1 MPDITVEEFA
11 QDVGVSVKRIQ
22 EQLVEAGLS
31 NKNAEDVI
39 SDVEK
44 SKLLSF
50 LRKKHG
56 KDSGDGP
63 RKITLRRKTISEL
76 KVPVASQGRAKPR
89 SKTVSIEFRKRRT
102 YAKRSDLTDTAKE
115 EKKVKASEEKI
126 QEPEIESSEA
136 KNDELPIKK
145 EVADNKPERVVD
157 VVQKPEENET
167 INQENLLQGKNEVKS
182 MPIQNL
188 PESEVKKVTTKD
200 KKKKK
205 EQVHH
210 KREELHV
217 TSKTS
222 GKRRKKTY
230 IKPVIP
236 QQKNKQ
242 HGFEKPTAPIVREVE
257 IPENIS
263 VSELGQRMSVKGSEV
278 VKILMG
284 LGTMTTINQIIDQ
297 ETAILVVEEIGH
309 NGIALK
315 EENIEEDL
323 ANLIQYKDK
332 PKTRPA
338 VITVMGHVDHG
349 KTTLLDFI
357 RKTKVVDGEAGGIT
371 QHIGAYEVETSKGK
385 LTFIDTPGHAA
396 FSSMRARGANTTDIV
411 VLVVAANDGIKPQT
425 EEAINHAKAA
435 DVSIVVAINKIDLD
449 GADPDKVKGDLAA
462 LDLTPDDWGGNTQM
476 VPVSAIKGDGIED
489 LLERIALEAEILEL
503 KANYEGAA
511 QGVVI
516 ESELDKFK
524 GSVSTFLIQNGT
536 LKVGDL
542 VVSGNAM
549 GKIKSIVNSDGNKI
563 KQAGPSAAV
572 EVLGLNSVPTAG
584 DQFQVVK
591 NDKQAREISEYRT
604 SKEKEKKLLKQKD
617 ESVGDLFETL
627 GQETKKVLNVIVK
640 TDVGGTCEA
649 VVAALHDLGNDK
661 AKVKL
666 VSSGVGGISESDA
679 NLAVAVESIIL
690 GFNVRAD
697 NAAKKIIEEENIP
710 LSYHS
715 IIYELLDD
723 VKARMSGLLD
733 PIIKEE
739 ILGTSEVLEVFNSP
753 KFGQVAGCNVIE
765 GNVLRNKPVRVL
777 RDDIVIFEGE
787 LNSLRR
793 FKEDV
798 NEVKNGNECG
808 MGIKNYKDIKPGDK
822 IEVFDRKEEA
832 QQI

>member
-1 MPDITVEEFA
+1 LAITVKDFAKTLKISDKALIERMQKAGLSHSKGSDEVTPADKQALLKFLKGSKTQSKSIKSESGVTVTSKGKSSSSTTSNKSYSDNIEAKRAAASEQLKEE
-11 QDVGVSVKRIQ
+11 QTKRQ
-22 EQLVEAGLS
+22 EQLKAATKQKQEQR
-31 NKNAEDVI
+31 NKFA
-39 SDVEK
+39 
-44 SKLLSF
+44 
-50 LRKKHG
+50 KKN
-56 KDSGDGP
+56 
-63 RKITLRRKTISEL
+63 
-76 KVPVASQGRAKPR
+76 
-89 SKTVSIEFRKRRT
+89 
-102 YAKRSDLTDTAKE
+102 E
-115 EKKVKASEEKI
+115 EKQNVKPVDVKD
-126 QEPEIESSEA
+126 QLSSAVNAYKRKEGTNFDDTKHQFEA
-136 KNDELPIKK
+136 PKEFIKK
-145 EVADNKPERVVD
+145 DIEVPS
-157 VVQKPEENET
+157 T
-167 INQENLLQGKNEVKS
+167 I
-182 MPIQNL
+182 
-188 PESEVKKVTTKD
+188 
-200 KKKKK
+200 
-205 EQVHH
+205 QVG
-210 KREELHV
+210 ELA
-217 TSKTS
+217 KLM
-222 GKRRKKTY
+222 
-230 IKPVIP
+230 
-236 QQKNKQ
+236 
-242 HGFEKPTAPIVREVE
+242 A
-257 IPENIS
+257 
-263 VSELGQRMSVKGSEV
+263 VKGGEV
-278 VKILMG
+278 VKNLMS
-284 LGTMTTINQIIDQ
+284 LGVIATLNDFIDQ

-309 NGIALK
+309 NGIAVQ

-323 ANLIQYKDK
+323 ANLIQYKDE

-371 QHIGAYEVETSKGK
+371 QHIGAYEVNTSKGK

-435 DVSIVVAINKIDLD
+435 GVSIVVAINKIDLD
-449 GADPDKVKGDLAA
+449 GADPEKVKGDLAA
-462 LDLTPDDWGGNTQM
+462 KDLTPDDWGGNIQM
-476 VPVSAIKGDGIED
+476 VPVSALKGDGVDD

-503 KANYEGAA
+503 KAHYEGAA

-516 ESELDKFK
+516 ESELDKFR

-536 LKVGDL
+536 LKTGDL
-542 VVSGNAM
+542 VVSGNAI

-563 KQAGPSAAV
+563 KHAGPSAAV

-584 DQFQVVK
+584 DMFQVVK
-591 NDKQAREISEYRT
+591 NEKQAREISEYRT
-604 SKEKEKKLLKQKD
+604 IKEKEKKLLKQKD

-627 GQETKKVLNVIVK
+627 GQEVKKVLNVIVK

-649 VVAALHDLGNDK
+649 IIAALNDLGNDK
-661 AKVKL
+661 AKVKI
-666 VSSGVGGISESDA
+666 VSSGVGGITESDA

-697 NAAKKIIEEENIP
+697 NSAKKIIEDESIS

-739 ILGTSEVLEVFNSP
+739 IVGTAEVLEVFNSP

-822 IEVFDRKEEA
+822 IEVFDRKEVA
-832 QQI
+832 QTI

>member
-1 MPDITVEEFA
+1 LTITVKDFAKTLKISDKALIERMQRAGLNHSSVSDEVTATDKQALLKFLKGSKTPSKSIKSESGVTVTSKGKSSLSSSSKKSYSDNIEAKRAAASEQLKEQQTKREEQLKA
-11 QDVGVSVKRIQ
+11 ATKQKQ
-22 EQLVEAGLS
+22 EQR
-31 NKNAEDVI
+31 NK
-39 SDVEK
+39 
-44 SKLLSF
+44 F
-50 LRKKHG
+50 
-56 KDSGDGP
+56 
-63 RKITLRRKTISEL
+63 
-76 KVPVASQGRAKPR
+76 AK
-89 SKTVSIEFRKRRT
+89 
-102 YAKRSDLTDTAKE
+102 
-115 EKKVKASEEKI
+115 
-126 QEPEIESSEA
+126 
-136 KNDELPIKK
+136 
-145 EVADNKPERVVD
+145 
-157 VVQKPEENET
+157 
-167 INQENLLQGKNEVKS
+167 KNEVK
-182 MPIQNL
+182 QNL
-188 PESEVKKVTTKD
+188 KPVDVKDQLSSAV
-200 KKKKK
+200 
-205 EQVHH
+205 
-210 KREELHV
+210 
-217 TSKTS
+217 SAY
-222 GKRRKKTY
+222 KRREGSNFDDSRHQFETPKEFIKKDIQVPGT
-230 IKPVIP
+230 IQVGDLAKLM
-236 QQKNKQ
+236 
-242 HGFEKPTAPIVREVE
+242 A
-257 IPENIS
+257 
-263 VSELGQRMSVKGSEV
+263 VKGGEV
-278 VKILMG
+278 VKNLMS
-284 LGTMTTINQIIDQ
+284 LGVIATLNDFIDQ

-309 NGIALK
+309 NGIAIQ
-315 EENIEEDL
+315 EENVEEDL
-323 ANLIQYKDK
+323 ANLIKYNDE

-357 RKTKVVDGEAGGIT
+357 RKTKVVDEEAGGIT

-411 VLVVAANDGIKPQT
+411 ILVVAANDGIKPQT

-435 DVSIVVAINKIDLD
+435 GVSIVVAINKIDLD
-449 GADPDKVKGDLAA
+449 GADPEKVKGDLAA
-462 LDLTPDDWGGNTQM
+462 KDLTPDDWGGNIQM
-476 VPVSAIKGDGIED
+476 VPVSALKGDGVDD
-489 LLERIALEAEILEL
+489 LLERVSLEAEILEL
-503 KANYEGAA
+503 KANYDGAA

-516 ESELDKFK
+516 ESELDKFR

-536 LKVGDL
+536 LKIGDL
-542 VVSGNAM
+542 VVSGNST

-563 KQAGPSAAV
+563 KEAGPSAAV

-584 DQFQVVK
+584 DRFQVVK
-591 NDKQAREISEYRT
+591 NDKQAREISEYRS

-627 GQETKKVLNVIVK
+627 GKESKKVLNVIIK

-649 VVAALHDLGNDK
+649 ILAALNDLGNEK
-661 AKVKL
+661 AKVKI

-679 NLAVAVESIIL
+679 NLAVAVESIII

-697 NAAKKIIEEENIP
+697 SSAKKIIEEEAISLN
-710 LSYHS
+710 YHS

-739 ILGTSEVLEVFNSP
+739 IVGTAEVLEVFNSP

-765 GNVLRNKPVRVL
+765 GNVLRNKPARVL

-832 QQI
+832 QTI

>member
-1 MPDITVEEFA
+1 MAITVKDFA
-11 QDVGVSVKRIQ
+11 KTLKISDKALLERMQN
-22 EQLVEAGLS
+22 AGLS
-31 NKNAEDVI
+31 HSKGSDEVTPSDKQALLKFLKGNKSSQPKSVTSESGVTVTSKGKSSSATSSNKSY
-39 SDVEK
+39 SDN
-44 SKLLSF
+44 
-50 LRKKHG
+50 
-56 KDSGDGP
+56 
-63 RKITLRRKTISEL
+63 
-76 KVPVASQGRAKPR
+76 
-89 SKTVSIEFRKRRT
+89 IE
-102 YAKRSDLTDTAKE
+102 AKRAA
-115 EKKVKASEEKI
+115 ASE
-126 QEPEIESSEA
+126 Q
-136 KNDELPIKK
+136 L
-145 EVADNKPERVVD
+145 
-157 VVQKPEENET
+157 
-167 INQENLLQGKNEVKS
+167 
-182 MPIQNL
+182 
-188 PESEVKKVTTKD
+188 
-200 KKKKK
+200 K
-205 EQVHH
+205 EQQT
-210 KREELHV
+210 KREEQLKAA
-217 TSKTS
+217 TKL
-222 GKRRKKTY
+222 K
-230 IKPVIP
+230 
-236 QQKNKQ
+236 QEQKNK
-242 HGFEKPTAPIVREVE
+242 FKKKNLEKPNDQPVDVKDQLSSAVNAYKRKEKGVFDEIEHQFEAPKEFIKKDIEVPDT
-257 IPENIS
+257 IQ
-263 VSELGQRMSVKGSEV
+263 VGELAKLMAVKGNLV
-278 VKILMG
+278 VKNLMG
-284 LGTMTTINQIIDQ
+284 LGVVATLNDFIDQ

-309 NGIALK
+309 NGIAVE
-315 EENIEEDL
+315 EENLEEDL

-357 RKTKVVDGEAGGIT
+357 RKTKVVEDEAGGIT
-371 QHIGAYEVETSKGK
+371 QHIGAYEVETPKGK

-411 VLVVAANDGIKPQT
+411 ILVVAANDGIKPQT

-435 DVSIVVAINKIDLD
+435 GVSIVVAINKIDLE

-462 LDLTPDDWGGNTQM
+462 QDLTPEDWGGNIQM
-476 VPVSAIKGDGIED
+476 VPISALTGDGVDD

-503 KANYEGAA
+503 EAHYEGAA

-516 ESELDKFK
+516 ESELDKFR

-542 VVSGNAM
+542 VVSGNTM
-549 GKIKSIVNSDGNKI
+549 GKIKSILDSEGNKI
-563 KQAGPSAAV
+563 KEAGPSAAV
-572 EVLGLNSVPTAG
+572 QVLGLNSVPTAG
-584 DQFQVVK
+584 DHFQVVK
-591 NDKQAREISEYRT
+591 NDKQAREISEYRAT
-604 SKEKEKKLLKQKD
+604 KEKEKKLLKQKD
-617 ESVGDLFETL
+617 ESVGDLFENL
-627 GQETKKVLNVIVK
+627 GQEAKKVLNVIVK
-640 TDVGGTCEA
+640 TDVAGTCEA
-649 VVAALHDLGNDK
+649 IIAALNDLNNEK
-661 AKVKL
+661 AKVKI

-697 NAAKKIIEEENIP
+697 NAAKKIIEDELIS

-739 ILGTSEVLEVFNSP
+739 IVGTAEVLEVFNSP
-753 KFGQVAGCNVIE
+753 KFGQVAGCNVVE

-777 RDDIVIFEGE
+777 RDEIVIFEGE

>member
-1 MPDITVEEFA
+1 MAITVKDFA
-11 QDVGVSVKRIQ
+11 KTLKISDKALIERMQK
-22 EQLVEAGLS
+22 AGLS
-31 NKNAEDVI
+31 HSKE
-39 SDVEK
+39 SDEITASDKQALLKFLKGTKTQSK
-44 SKLLSF
+44 S
-50 LRKKHG
+50 
-56 KDSGDGP
+56 
-63 RKITLRRKTISEL
+63 
-76 KVPVASQGRAKPR
+76 
-89 SKTVSIEFRKRRT
+89 
-102 YAKRSDLTDTAKE
+102 
-115 EKKVKASEEKI
+115 
-126 QEPEIESSEA
+126 
-136 KNDELPIKK
+136 
-145 EVADNKPERVVD
+145 
-157 VVQKPEENET
+157 
-167 INQENLLQGKNEVKS
+167 VKS
-182 MPIQNL
+182 
-188 PESEVKKVTTKD
+188 ESGVT
-200 KKKKK
+200 
-205 EQVHH
+205 
-210 KREELHV
+210 V
-217 TSKTS
+217 TSK
-222 GKRRKKTY
+222 GKSSSAISTKKSYSDNIEAKRAAASEQLKEQQTKREQQLKAATKQKQEQRNKFAKKNEEKQNAQPINVKDQLSSAVNAYKRKEGSNFEDSQHQFEAPKEL
-230 IKPVIP
+230 IKKDI
-236 QQKNKQ
+236 
-242 HGFEKPTAPIVREVE
+242 E
-257 IPENIS
+257 IPSNIQ
-263 VSELGQRMSVKGSEV
+263 VGELAKLMAVKGGEV
-278 VKILMG
+278 VKNLMS
-284 LGTMTTINQIIDQ
+284 LGVIATLNDFIDQ

-309 NGIALK
+309 NGIAI
-315 EENIEEDL
+315 EEEDLEEDL
-323 ANLIQYKDK
+323 ANLIQYKDE
-332 PKTRPA
+332 PKSRPA

-435 DVSIVVAINKIDLD
+435 GVSIVVAINKIDLD
-449 GADPDKVKGDLAA
+449 GADPEKVKGDLAA
-462 LDLTPDDWGGNTQM
+462 KDLTPDDWGGNTQM
-476 VPVSAIKGDGIED
+476 VPVSALKGDGVDE

-503 KANYEGAA
+503 KAHHEGAA

-516 ESELDKFK
+516 ESQLDKFR

-542 VVSGNAM
+542 VVSGNSM
-549 GKIKSIVNSDGNKI
+549 GKIKSIVNSDGDKI
-563 KQAGPSAAV
+563 KQAGPSAAI

-591 NDKQAREISEYRT
+591 NEKQAREIAEYRST
-604 SKEKEKKLLKQKD
+604 KEKEKKLLKQKD

-627 GQETKKVLNVIVK
+627 GQEAKKVLNVIIK

-649 VVAALHDLGNDK
+649 IIAALHDLGNEK
-661 AKVKL
+661 AKVKI

-697 NAAKKIIEEENIP
+697 NAAKKIIEDEVIP

-723 VKARMSGLLD
+723 VKARMSGMLD

-739 ILGTSEVLEVFNSP
+739 IVGTAEVLEVFNSP

-832 QQI
+832 QTI

>member
-1 MPDITVEEFA
+1 MGITVKDFA
-11 QDVGVSVKRIQ
+11 KTLKISDKALIERMQK
-22 EQLVEAGLS
+22 AGLS
-31 NKNAEDVI
+31 HSKS
-39 SDVEK
+39 SDEITPSDKQALLRFLKGAK
-44 SKLLSF
+44 SPTKSITSESGVTVTS
-50 LRKKHG
+50 KG
-56 KDSGDGP
+56 KSSSSTSSTKSYSDN
-63 RKITLRRKTISEL
+63 
-76 KVPVASQGRAKPR
+76 
-89 SKTVSIEFRKRRT
+89 IE
-102 YAKRSDLTDTAKE
+102 AKRAA
-115 EKKVKASEEKI
+115 ASEQLKEQQTKREEQLKEATRLK
-126 QEPEIESSEA
+126 QEQRN
-136 KNDELPIKK
+136 KFIK
-145 EVADNKPERVVD
+145 D
-157 VVQKPEENET
+157 
-167 INQENLLQGKNEVKS
+167 
-182 MPIQNL
+182 
-188 PESEVKKVTTKD
+188 KD
-200 KKKKK
+200 KKPD
-205 EQVHH
+205 
-210 KREELHV
+210 
-217 TSKTS
+217 
-222 GKRRKKTY
+222 
-230 IKPVIP
+230 KPVNVKD
-236 QQKNKQ
+236 QLSSAVSAYKRKEGTNFDDSKHQ
-242 HGFEKPTAPIVREVE
+242 FEAPTEFIKKDIE
-257 IPENIS
+257 IPDVIQ
-263 VSELGQRMSVKGSEV
+263 VGELAKLMAVKGGVV
-278 VKILMG
+278 VKNLMS
-284 LGTMTTINQIIDQ
+284 LGVAATLNDIIDQ

-309 NGIALK
+309 NGVALK

-323 ANLIQYKDK
+323 ANLIQYKDEA
-332 PKTRPA
+332 KTRPA

-357 RKTKVVDGEAGGIT
+357 RNTKVVDGEAGGIT

-449 GADPDKVKGDLAA
+449 GADVDKVKGDLAA

-542 VVSGNAM
+542 VVSGNAI

-563 KQAGPSAAV
+563 KHAGPSAAV

-591 NDKQAREISEYRT
+591 NDKLAREISEYRT
-604 SKEKEKKLLKQKD
+604 TKEKEKKLLKQKD

-649 VVAALHDLGNDK
+649 VVAALHDLGNEK

-666 VSSGVGGISESDA
+666 VSSGVGGIGESDA
-679 NLAVAVESIIL
+679 NLAVAVESIII

-697 NAAKKIIEEENIP
+697 NAAKKIIEEESIP

-723 VKARMSGLLD
+723 VKARMTGLLD

>member
-1 MPDITVEEFA
+1 MAITVKDFAKTLKISDKALIERMQKAGLNHSSESDEVTASDKQALLRFLKGTKAQSKSIKSESGVTVTSKGKSASSLASKKSYSDNIEAKRAAASEQLKEQQTKREEQLKA
-11 QDVGVSVKRIQ
+11 ASKQKQ
-22 EQLVEAGLS
+22 EQR
-31 NKNAEDVI
+31 NK
-39 SDVEK
+39 
-44 SKLLSF
+44 F
-50 LRKKHG
+50 
-56 KDSGDGP
+56 
-63 RKITLRRKTISEL
+63 
-76 KVPVASQGRAKPR
+76 AK
-89 SKTVSIEFRKRRT
+89 
-102 YAKRSDLTDTAKE
+102 
-115 EKKVKASEEKI
+115 
-126 QEPEIESSEA
+126 
-136 KNDELPIKK
+136 
-145 EVADNKPERVVD
+145 
-157 VVQKPEENET
+157 
-167 INQENLLQGKNEVKS
+167 KNEVKQNPN
-182 MPIQNL
+182 PIDVKDQLSSAVNAYKRKEGTNFEDSKHQFEA
-188 PESEVKKVTTKD
+188 PKEFIKKDIEVPSTI
-200 KKKKK
+200 
-205 EQVHH
+205 QVG
-210 KREELHV
+210 ELA
-217 TSKTS
+217 KLM
-222 GKRRKKTY
+222 
-230 IKPVIP
+230 
-236 QQKNKQ
+236 
-242 HGFEKPTAPIVREVE
+242 A
-257 IPENIS
+257 
-263 VSELGQRMSVKGSEV
+263 VKGSEV
-278 VKILMG
+278 VKNLMS
-284 LGTMTTINQIIDQ
+284 LGVIATLNDFIDQ

-309 NGIALK
+309 NGIAIQ
-315 EENIEEDL
+315 EENLEEDL
-323 ANLIQYKDK
+323 ANLIQYSDE

-435 DVSIVVAINKIDLD
+435 GVSIVVAINKIDLD
-449 GADPDKVKGDLAA
+449 GADPEKVKGDLAA
-462 LDLTPDDWGGNTQM
+462 KDLTPDDWGGNIQM
-476 VPVSAIKGDGIED
+476 VPVSALKGDGVDD

-503 KANYEGAA
+503 KAHYQGAA

-516 ESELDKFK
+516 ESELDKFR

-542 VVSGNAM
+542 VVSGNAV
-549 GKIKSIVNSDGNKI
+549 GKIKSIVDSDGNKI

-572 EVLGLNSVPTAG
+572 EVLGLNSVPSAG
-584 DQFQVVK
+584 DKFQVVK

-604 SKEKEKKLLKQKD
+604 TKEKEKKLLKQKD
-617 ESVGDLFETL
+617 ESAGDLFETL
-627 GQETKKVLNVIVK
+627 GQESKKVLNVIVK

-649 VVAALHDLGNDK
+649 ILAALNDLGTEK
-661 AKVKL
+661 AKVKI

-697 NAAKKIIEEENIP
+697 NSAKKIIEEEAIP

-739 ILGTSEVLEVFNSP
+739 IVGTAEVLEVFNSP

-798 NEVKNGNECG
+798 NEVKSGNECG

-832 QQI
+832 QTI

>member
-1 MPDITVEEFA
+1 MAITVKDFA
-11 QDVGVSVKRIQ
+11 KTLKISDKA
-22 EQLVEAGLS
+22 LVDRMQKAGLS
-31 NKNAEDVI
+31 HSKASDEITASDKQALLKFLKGTKTQSKSVKSESGVTVTSKGKSSSAISTNKSY
-39 SDVEK
+39 SDN
-44 SKLLSF
+44 
-50 LRKKHG
+50 
-56 KDSGDGP
+56 
-63 RKITLRRKTISEL
+63 
-76 KVPVASQGRAKPR
+76 
-89 SKTVSIEFRKRRT
+89 IE
-102 YAKRSDLTDTAKE
+102 AKRAA
-115 EKKVKASEEKI
+115 ASE
-126 QEPEIESSEA
+126 Q
-136 KNDELPIKK
+136 LK
-145 EVADNKPERVVD
+145 EH
-157 VVQKPEENET
+157 QT
-167 INQENLLQGKNEVKS
+167 
-182 MPIQNL
+182 
-188 PESEVKKVTTKD
+188 
-200 KKKKK
+200 
-205 EQVHH
+205 
-210 KREELHV
+210 KREEQLKAATKQKQEQRNKFAKKNEEKQNTQPV
-217 TSKTS
+217 NVKDQLSS
-222 GKRRKKTY
+222 AVSAYKRKEGSNFEDSQHQFEAPKELIKKD
-230 IKPVIP
+230 I
-236 QQKNKQ
+236 
-242 HGFEKPTAPIVREVE
+242 E
-257 IPENIS
+257 IPSNIQ
-263 VSELGQRMSVKGSEV
+263 VGELAKLMAVKGGEV
-278 VKILMG
+278 VKNLMS
-284 LGTMTTINQIIDQ
+284 LGVIATLNDFIDQ

-309 NGIALK
+309 NGIAI
-315 EENIEEDL
+315 EEEDLEEDL
-323 ANLIQYKDK
+323 ANLIQYKDE
-332 PKTRPA
+332 PKLRPA

-435 DVSIVVAINKIDLD
+435 GVSIVVAINKIDLD
-449 GADPDKVKGDLAA
+449 GADAEKVKGDLAA
-462 LDLTPDDWGGNTQM
+462 KDLTPDDWGGNTQM
-476 VPVSAIKGDGIED
+476 VPVSALKGDGVDD
-489 LLERIALEAEILEL
+489 LIERIALEAEILEL
-503 KANYEGAA
+503 KAHYDGAA

-516 ESELDKFK
+516 ESELDKFR
-524 GSVSTFLIQNGT
+524 GAVSTFLIQNGT

-549 GKIKSIVNSDGNKI
+549 GKIKSIVNSDGDKI
-563 KQAGPSAAV
+563 KQAGPSAAI

-591 NDKQAREISEYRT
+591 NDKQAREIAEYRST
-604 SKEKEKKLLKQKD
+604 KEKEKKLLKQKD

-627 GQETKKVLNVIVK
+627 GQEAKKVLNVIVK

-649 VVAALHDLGNDK
+649 ILAALHDLGNEK
-661 AKVKL
+661 AKVKI

-697 NAAKKIIEEENIP
+697 NAAKKIIEDEAIP

-739 ILGTSEVLEVFNSP
+739 IVGTAEVLEVFNSP

-808 MGIKNYKDIKPGDK
+808 MGIKNYKDIKVGDK

-832 QQI
+832 QTI

>member
-1 MPDITVEEFA
+1 LSLTVKDFA
-11 QDVGVSVKRIQ
+11 KTLKISDKALLDRMQN
-22 EQLVEAGLS
+22 AGLS
-31 NKNAEDVI
+31 HSKS
-39 SDVEK
+39 SDEITASDKQALLK
-44 SKLLSF
+44 SLKGS
-50 LRKKHG
+50 KASSKSVTSESGVTVTSKG
-56 KDSGDGP
+56 KASSTQTSGKSYSDNIEAK
-63 RKITLRRKTISEL
+63 RAQASEQLKEQQVKREEQL
-76 KVPVASQGRAKPR
+76 KVAK
-89 SKTVSIEFRKRRT
+89 
-102 YAKRSDLTDTAKE
+102 
-115 EKKVKASEEKI
+115 
-126 QEPEIESSEA
+126 Q
-136 KNDELPIKK
+136 
-145 EVADNKPERVVD
+145 
-157 VVQKPEENET
+157 
-167 INQENLLQGKNEVKS
+167 NQEQ
-182 MPIQNL
+182 
-188 PESEVKKVTTKD
+188 
-200 KKKKK
+200 KKKKARKAQSPINENPIDVKDQLSSAVNAYKKK
-205 EQVHH
+205 EGAAT
-210 KREELHV
+210 EEKHQFEV
-217 TSKTS
+217 PSEFI
-222 GKRRKKTY
+222 KKD
-230 IKPVIP
+230 I
-236 QQKNKQ
+236 
-242 HGFEKPTAPIVREVE
+242 E
-257 IPENIS
+257 IPETIQ
-263 VSELGQRMSVKGSEV
+263 VGELAKLMAVKGGEV
-278 VKILMG
+278 VKNLMS
-284 LGTMTTINQIIDQ
+284 LGVVATINDVIDQ

-309 NGIALK
+309 NGIAI
-315 EENIEEDL
+315 EQENIEEDL
-323 ANLIQYKDK
+323 ANLIQYEGK

-435 DVSIVVAINKIDLD
+435 NVSIVVAINKIDLD
-449 GADPDKVKGDLAA
+449 GADIDKVKGDLAA
-462 LDLTPDDWGGNTQM
+462 KDLTPEDWGGNIQM
-476 VPVSAIKGDGIED
+476 VPISALKGDGIDD

-503 KANYEGAA
+503 KAYHEGPA

-516 ESELDKFK
+516 ESELDKFR
-524 GSVSTFLIQNGT
+524 GSVSTFLLQNGN

-542 VVSGNAM
+542 VVSGNAL
-549 GKIKSIVNSDGNKI
+549 GKIKSIVDSDGNKI
-563 KQAGPSAAV
+563 KSALPSAAV
-572 EVLGLNSVPTAG
+572 EVLGLNSVPNAG
-584 DQFQVVK
+584 DKFQVVK
-591 NDKQAREISEYRT
+591 NEKQAREISEYRV

-617 ESVGDLFETL
+617 ESAGDLFETL
-627 GQETKKVLNVIVK
+627 GQDLKKVLNIIIK

-649 VVAALHDLGNDK
+649 IIGALNDLGSEK
-661 AKVKL
+661 AKVKI

-679 NLAVAVESIIL
+679 NLAVAVDSIII

-697 NAAKKIIEEENIP
+697 NTAKKIIESESVP

-715 IIYELLDD
+715 IIYELIDD

-739 ILGTSEVLEVFNSP
+739 IIGTAEVLEVFNSP
-753 KFGQVAGCNVIE
+753 KFGYVAGCNVIE

-832 QQI
+832 QEI